1 MIHIR
6 SKENCSGGCWRVAP
20 TIIPY
25 FLKSLRK
32 SNYCKPL
39 KSLSH
44 MNPSIQKI
52 QALLPSLPQK
62 DAKIADKLLSERKF
76 EDLLEIIDSDIYL
89 VRRDQLKETP
99 KEEYVNISLE
109 SLLQLRSE
117 LSEYMSYLVLPE
129 DDLDDLGCQY
139 FEDYE

>member
-1 MIHIR
+1 
-6 SKENCSGGCWRVAP
+6 
-20 TIIPY
+20 
-25 FLKSLRK
+25 
-32 SNYCKPL
+32 
-39 KSLSH
+39 

-62 DAKIADKLLSERKF
+62 DAKIADKFLSERKF

-109 SLLQLRSE
+109 NLLQLRSE

-129 DDLDDLGCQY
+129 DDLDDLGYQY

>member
-52 QALLPSLPQK
+52 QALVPNLPKK
-62 DAKIADKLLSERKF
+62 DVKIAQKLLAERQF
-76 EDLLEIIDSDIYL
+76 ESLMEIIDSDIYL

>member
-1 MIHIR
+1 
-6 SKENCSGGCWRVAP
+6 
-20 TIIPY
+20 
-25 FLKSLRK
+25 
-32 SNYCKPL
+32 
-39 KSLSH
+39 

-52 QALLPSLPQK
+52 RALLPSLPQK
-62 DAKIADKLLSERKF
+62 DAKIADKFLSERKF

-109 SLLQLRSE
+109 NLLQLRSE

-129 DDLDDLGCQY
+129 DDLDDLGYQY